1 MSESSNHPDRNAAP
15 HTVPPDEALPR
26 KSASPL
32 LWVLVLLALLA
43 VLFYFMTRR
52 DTVVPPP
59 VPATPIGETS
69 DAAPVETAPP
79 TATAARR
86 EAPTQRRQPA
96 AARNRDARPLQQP
109 APEYPVA
116 AMRAGDEGTVLV
128 RAEIDASGK
137 PSNVELAKRSRSR
150 DLDRA
155 ALAAVRNWTFEPAI
169 RDGKAVASTVQV
181 PVDFRLDRQ

>member
-1 MSESSNHPDRNAAP
+1 MSEPLNHPDRNTAAR
-15 HTVPPDEALPR
+15 TVAPDEAPPR
-26 KSASPL
+26 KGASPI

-52 DTVVPPP
+52 DAVAPPP
-59 VPATPIGETS
+59 APATPIGDTT
-69 DAAPVETAPP
+69 PVETTPP
-79 TATAARR
+79 AATAARR
-86 EAPTQRRQPA
+86 EARETPAQRRQPA
-96 AARNRDARPLQQP
+96 VARNRDARPLQQP
-109 APEYPVA
+109 APDYPVA

-155 ALAAVRNWTFEPAI
+155 ALAAVRKWTFEPAI

-181 PVDFRLDRQ
+181 PVDFRLDTQ